1 VLLSA
6 ALTGWQRLL
15 DYPAFVL
22 RITRSPSTGGVA
34 AGFAPNLRG
43 LALGLLSPISKPV
56 GIAAA
61 LLLSLLLF
69 LFAAGVGRG
78 SFHKKNL
85 ELQFS
90 LAVTVSVLLAWQ
102 TNMHDLSLL
111 VLPLVLIADY
121 CLRTLPHEVRR
132 KRLLQ
137 LPVLPV
143 LVSPLW
149 IGLWLGVG
157 AVNLMAIPLL
167 WWVWEIG
174 KELSRD
180 RNISVSPGQVGF
192 RIGISP

>member
-1 VLLSA
+1 VLISA
-6 ALTGWQRLL
+6 GLTGWQKLL
-15 DYPAFVL
+15 HYPAFVL
-22 RITRSPSTGGVA
+22 RITKSPSTGGVA

-43 LALGLLSPISKPV
+43 LALGLLSPLSKP
-56 GIAAA
+56 AATAVA
-61 LLLSLLLF
+61 LLLSILLF
-69 LFAAGVGRG
+69 LFAVRMRQKASRT
-78 SFHKKNL
+78 KTL

-90 LAVTVSVLLAWQ
+90 LAVAVSVLVAWQ

-121 CLRTLPHEVRR
+121 CLCAPQEPRR

-149 IGLWLGVG
+149 IVLWLAGG
-157 AVNLMAIPLL
+157 AVNLMAIPLA

-174 KELSRD
+174 KELRCD
-180 RNISVSPGQVGF
+180 HNVSVSPG
-192 RIGISP
+192 